1 MSEPKDT
8 LQAMLKQGGYSI
20 TKQRM
25 MVFNL
30 LLGQE
35 PMMMSQ
41 LIKNAH
47 GRIDTVS
54 IYRSIAL
61 FEKLGIVQRLN
72 IGWKYKFELT
82 DKFADHHH
90 HLSCKNCGKVIEI
103 NEHALEDF
111 IRQVAK
117 QNSFQA
123 VEHQIEVQGYCE
135 ACRTTLTSIAD
146 VGDGGRT
153 NS

>member
-20 TKQRM
+20 TKQRLL
-25 MVFNL
+25 VFDL

-35 PMMMSQ
+35 PLMMNQ
-41 LIKNAH
+41 LIQNAD

-54 IYRSIAL
+54 IYRTIAL

-90 HLSCKNCGKVIEI
+90 HLSCKKCGKVIEI
-103 NEHALEDF
+103 NEHALESF
-111 IRQVAK
+111 IRQIAH
-117 QNSFQA
+117 QNKFQA
-123 VEHQIEVQGYCE
+123 DEHQVEIQGYCKD
-135 ACRTTLTSIAD
+135 CVLQP
-146 VGDGGRT
+146 V
-153 NS
+153 

>member
-8 LQAMLKQGGYSI
+8 LRTILKQAGYSI

-25 MVFNL
+25 LVFGL
-30 LLGQE
+30 MLGQE
-35 PMMMSQ
+35 PMLMSQ
-41 LIKNAH
+41 LIKKAD

-54 IYRSIAL
+54 IYRTIAL

-111 IRQVAK
+111 ISEVAK
-117 QNSFQA
+117 QNSFHA
-123 VEHQIEVQGYCE
+123 VEHQVEVQGYCE
-135 ACRTTLTSIAD
+135 ICKTRAKIKHS
-146 VGDGGRT
+146 
-153 NS
+153 